1 MKKIL
6 LTASAVLLLAACQES
21 LEEKCARE
29 AKTYTEKK
37 CPAPINENTQID
49 SLAFEASTHTLHY
62 YYTLSGNADDKQLI
76 EKVNPR
82 QALLEEVKNA
92 TAMKLYKEAGYNFS
106 YTYRSKKNPNEI
118 LFETTITLKD
128 YHVGD

>member
-1 MKKIL
+1 MRKIL
-6 LTASAVLLLAACQES
+6 IAFSTALLLTACQES

-49 SLAFEASTHTLHY
+49 SLTFDAPTHTLHY
-62 YYTLSGNADDKQLI
+62 HYTLSGNADNKQLMESI
-76 EKVNPR
+76 NPR
-82 QALLEEVKNA
+82 QVLIEEVKNA

-106 YTYRSKKNPNEI
+106 YTYRSKKNPGEI
-118 LFETTITLKD
+118 LFETTVTRKD
-128 YHVGD
+128 YIE